1 MELYNLFNS
10 LPKILLSTYHI
21 LGLYI
26 HVVEGQC
33 LAAVGDGV
41 GGTDQVGVVVNLV
54 GMVLS
59 LVDLV
64 ADLARLM
71 VDLFGL
77 EVDWVRIVMGLVGL
91 DHSLR
96 GPLLTTERF
105 AGERG
110 RDGGHDH
117 QEQPQDDWQQE
128 VIVAVVVLAKKGKKD

>member
-1 MELYNLFNS
+1 MD
-10 LPKILLSTYHI
+10 IQ
-21 LGLYI
+21 
-26 HVVEGQC
+26 VEGCC
-33 LAAVGDGV
+33 LVAVGNDVRGV
-41 GGTDQVGVVVNLV
+41 DQVEVGIGLVGAVVGLV

-59 LVDLV
+59 VVRLV
-64 ADLARLM
+64 ADLARLI

-96 GPLLTTERF
+96 GPLLTAERF

-117 QEQPQDDWQQE
+117 HGQDYED
-128 VIVAVVVLAKKGKKD
+128 G

>member
-1 MELYNLFNS
+1 MDL
-10 LPKILLSTYHI
+10 
-21 LGLYI
+21 
-26 HVVEGQC
+26 V
-33 LAAVGDGV
+33 D
-41 GGTDQVGVVVNLV
+41 LV

-64 ADLARLM
+64 AVLARLI

-91 DHSLR
+91 HHSLR
-96 GPLLTTERF
+96 GTLLTTERF

-117 QEQPQDDWQQE
+117 HAQQ
-128 VIVAVVVLAKKGKKD
+128 